1 MALTISLFDNQFF
14 NTTNTMAFTFTDEN
28 LNGIIAEG
36 NAVVVDFWATWC
48 GPCRAIAPII
58 EELAHDYEGRVLI
71 GKCDVD
77 ECSDAAAEFG
87 IRSIPTLLFFK
98 DGKLVDRHVGG
109 TTRDVLE
116 AKVKALL

>member
-1 MALTISLFDNQFF
+1 MAKE
-14 NTTNTMAFTFTDEN
+14 FTDEN
-28 LNGIIAEG
+28 LNQTIAAG
-36 NAVVVDFWATWC
+36 APVVVDFWATWC
-48 GPCRAIAPII
+48 GPCRAIAPIV
-58 EELAHDYEGRVLI
+58 EQLAADYEGRVLI

-77 ECSDAAAEFG
+77 ENSDAAAEYG

>member
-1 MALTISLFDNQFF
+1 MAKE
-14 NTTNTMAFTFTDEN
+14 FTDEN
-28 LNGIIAEG
+28 LNQTIAAG
-36 NAVVVDFWATWC
+36 GPVVVDFWATWC
-48 GPCRAIAPII
+48 GPCRALAPIV
-58 EELAHDYEGRVLI
+58 EQLAADYEGRVLI

-77 ECSDAAAEFG
+77 DNSDAAAEFG